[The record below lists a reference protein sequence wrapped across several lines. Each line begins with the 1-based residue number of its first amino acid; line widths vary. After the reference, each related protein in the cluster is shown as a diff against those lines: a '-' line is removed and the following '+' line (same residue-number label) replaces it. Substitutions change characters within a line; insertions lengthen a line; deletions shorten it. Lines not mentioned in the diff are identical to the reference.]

1 MNILVIGAN
10 SFVGQNLIHKLIEQK
25 FRILGTSRTKS
36 LVKSPYYDHIIWD
49 SSDPNLPAI
58 GVKID
63 AIIILSTVANIN
75 YNQNILSANIKI
87 ITNAVKLIKLH
98 GIKKVIFT
106 SSMATYNAHKE
117 LIKIDEATI
126 PWSFEEYGLS
136 KIVSE
141 KLLKELDINE
151 LSIIRLPGII
161 GPKAIHSFIPSTL
174 KKLKSNEEVI
184 ISNPNSL
191 FNHILAVSDLSVLI
205 LKILLLNNVNIEAPV
220 GVFPDT
226 TLMEIV
232 NVLKTATNSKS
243 KISIS
248 EPIMP
253 SSIIL
258 SQVWTQLDLEQP
270 KCSQTIK
277 DFAMNY

>member
-10 SFVGQNLIHKLIEQK
+10 SFIGQNLIHKLLEHK

-49 SSDPNLPAI
+49 SSDSNLPAI

-87 ITNAVKLIKLH
+87 ITNAVKLIEIH
-98 GIKKVIFT
+98 SIKKVIFT

-117 LIKIDEATI
+117 LIKIDESTV

-161 GPKAIHSFIPSTL
+161 GPKAIHSFIPSIL
-174 KKLKSNEEVI
+174 RKLKSNEEVI

-191 FNHILAVSDLSVLI
+191 FNHILAVSDLSTLI
-205 LKILLLNNVNIEAPV
+205 LKILSLNNVNIEAPV

-232 NVLKTATNSKS
+232 NILKTATKSKS
-243 KISIS
+243 KISICD
-248 EPIMP
+248 PIMP
-253 SSIIL
+253 SSII
-258 SQVWTQLDLEQP
+258 SSKVWDQLDLKQP
-270 KCSQTIK
+270 KCSKTIQ
-277 DFAMNY
+277 DFALEC